1 LEDTEARDT
10 DSFALLK
17 MLCDNVDEAAE
28 EGFTCSFR
36 QLMLLG
42 QSRGKVL
49 ERNGTAGFGC
59 SGWVLCLA

>member
-1 LEDTEARDT
+1 
-10 DSFALLK
+10 
-17 MLCDNVDEAAE
+17 MLCDNADEAAE